1 MSGEVARAP
10 ANASEP
16 DLSICIVSYRC
27 RDSLLACLTALRSG
41 PPSLRIETL
50 VVDNH
55 SADGSV
61 EAVRTGF
68 SDVDVTELA
77 DNRGFAY
84 AANHG
89 LARARG
95 RYVLLLN
102 PDVRVSGT
110 TLARAVEFLDGDP
123 TWGVLGI
130 RLRYPDGRIQ
140 GSCGHF
146 PDTVAVL
153 ARSLGIQNLLLRC
166 TAFAA
171 RENLAY
177 FCFPSDVHEV
187 DGMLGAFLLV
197 RREVLARVGLLDEGY
212 FLYGEDIDWCRRA
225 RGLGVRIVHHPGL
238 EAVHAQGTS
247 AARVPLR
254 SLRHFH
260 ASAVRYYHLHER
272 STLPRWVR
280 PIARASL
287 SVRYALALVKH
298 ALGWRPAHRVYL
310 ELRPARA
317 AGHHRAIS
325 GDSR

>member
-1 MSGEVARAP
+1 MSVEVARAP

-27 RDSLLACLTALRSG
+27 RDSLLACLAAYGAGRSELRA
-41 PPSLRIETL
+41 ETL
-50 VVDNH
+50 VVDNG
-55 SADGSV
+55 SGDGAV
-61 EAVRTGF
+61 EAVRARF
-68 SDVDVTELA
+68 PDVDVTA
-77 DNRGFAY
+77 FDTNRGFAF
-84 AANHG
+84 AANRA

-95 RYVLLLN
+95 RFVLLLN
-102 PDVRVSGT
+102 PDVRVSAE
-110 TLARAVEFLDGDP
+110 TLAAAAAALDEHP
-123 TWGVLGI
+123 AWGVLGI
-130 RLRYPDGRIQ
+130 RLRYSDGQVQ
-140 GSCGHF
+140 GTCGHF
-146 PDTVAVL
+146 PDTFAVL

-260 ASAVRYYHLHER
+260 ASAVRYHRLHER